1 MGWIHEIGKKSNYSK
16 KTGIKQS
23 YKILKASQSID

>member
-16 KTGIKQS
+16 KLENKQS
-23 YKILKASQSID
+23 YKILKAS